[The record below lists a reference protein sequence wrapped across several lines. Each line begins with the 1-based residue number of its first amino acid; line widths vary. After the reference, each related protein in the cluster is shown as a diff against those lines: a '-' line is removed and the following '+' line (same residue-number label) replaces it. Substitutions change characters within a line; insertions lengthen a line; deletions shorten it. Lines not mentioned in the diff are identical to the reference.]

1 VELFC
6 TNHHQLAGTFDAK
19 MRSGKI
25 TKSAILMFSLFA
37 TFSLL
42 NAQEYTRG
50 VGIPATST
58 IEPIFPIID

>member
-1 VELFC
+1 
-6 TNHHQLAGTFDAK
+6 

-25 TKSAILMFSLFA
+25 MKSAILMFSLFA

-50 VGIPATST
+50 VGNYPGDKHHRTD
-58 IEPIFPIID
+58 FPNH

>member
-1 VELFC
+1 
-6 TNHHQLAGTFDAK
+6 

-25 TKSAILMFSLFA
+25 RKSAILMFSLFA

-50 VGIPATST
+50 VRNYPDGR
-58 IEPIFPIID
+58 FPR

>member
-1 VELFC
+1 ML
-6 TNHHQLAGTFDAK
+6 K

-25 TKSAILMFSLFA
+25 MKSAILMFSLFA

-50 VGIPATST
+50 VGNYPGDKHHRTD
-58 IEPIFPIID
+58 FPNH

>member
-1 VELFC
+1 
-6 TNHHQLAGTFDAK
+6 

-25 TKSAILMFSLFA
+25 MQSAILMFSLFA

-42 NAQEYTRG
+42 NAQEYTRD